1 MFKKLKTKLLLINMV
16 LLTIVFMVIFGAI
29 YFRTADSIEKDIS
42 IQLWNNMIPS
52 QIQKPIPRDSKIN
65 MTIKIDLDITNKIIS
80 VSSKVNIDE
89 LDINNVVKEIIN
101 NKRDLDTI
109 IINNEKFKYL
119 KQDIGNG
126 KRIVLMSKSFQE
138 QMLNQLLKTFIG
150 VGVLSL
156 IVLFFISLYFT
167 NKAINPLEET
177 FKKQKQFIADAS
189 HELRT
194 PLAIIKTNISLLKE
208 NDLETIKSQR
218 KWLDYIDSQ
227 SNRMST
233 LINEMLSLANLDV
246 KRNGQE
252 KININL
258 SKMLSDILLV
268 FEVII
273 FEKGLIL
280 EEKIKDNIFINAESN
295 QIKKL
300 ISILMDNAIKYT
312 NDNGKISII
321 LRSEKNRAK
330 LIIKNTGEGIRKE
343 HLEKIFERFY
353 RVDDSRDR
361 KTGGYGLGLSI
372 AKAIVND
379 NNGKIHAESIINNET
394 SFIVELPLVTL

>member
-167 NKAINPLEET
+167 NKAITPLEET
-177 FKKQKQFIADAS
+177 FRKQKQFIADAS

-233 LINEMLSLANLDV
+233 
-246 KRNGQE
+246 
-252 KININL
+252 
-258 SKMLSDILLV
+258 
-268 FEVII
+268 
-273 FEKGLIL
+273 
-280 EEKIKDNIFINAESN
+280 
-295 QIKKL
+295 
-300 ISILMDNAIKYT
+300 
-312 NDNGKISII
+312 
-321 LRSEKNRAK
+321 
-330 LIIKNTGEGIRKE
+330 
-343 HLEKIFERFY
+343 
-353 RVDDSRDR
+353 
-361 KTGGYGLGLSI
+361 
-372 AKAIVND
+372 
-379 NNGKIHAESIINNET
+379 
-394 SFIVELPLVTL
+394 